1 MTKYNHLTNSAMQF
15 SRALERCHSGPYIS
29 AVHAEIHFNHAVAA
43 DFKICMFKFKH
54 FKYVI
59 SSHFTQIDRSERE
72 MKGPESCVSG
82 NCIVQCE
89 CEDILVADDW
99 SQL

>member
-43 DFKICMFKFKH
+43 DFKICLSLNILNMSFQ
-54 FKYVI
+54 VI
-59 SSHFTQIDRSERE
+59 LHR
-72 MKGPESCVSG
+72 
-82 NCIVQCE
+82 
-89 CEDILVADDW
+89 
-99 SQL
+99 